1 MGKTSYCKK
10 WEETYA
16 WLSPVNADKF
26 MTYCKI
32 YSKPFRIDNSGLSQV
47 KSHE

>member
-16 WLSPVNADKF
+16 WLSPVNTDKF
-26 MTYCKI
+26 MACL
-32 YSKPFRIDNSGLSQV
+32 FGLIIV
-47 KSHE
+47 V